1 MRVSRSHI
9 VKNILLILISILFGT
24 MGAVLFSDNGI
35 PFVRNI
41 VKTAL
46 LLAVLILSEYTAATL
61 LSYFLKNTKIKLCF
75 KEQGIWLLTAST
87 GTIVTSI
94 LAMGFVL
101 YPDSLTSVIL
111 TGIEGFFFFWMMLSN
126 YFFIKCL
133 ADKTIPLTEI

>member
-9 VKNILLILISILFGT
+9 VKNILLILISILFGA

-61 LSYFLKNTKIKLCF
+61 LSYFLKNTKIKQCF

-94 LAMGFVL
+94 LAMGFAL

-111 TGIEGFFFFWMMLSN
+111 TGFEGFFFFWMMLTN

-133 ADKTIPLTEI
+133 ADKTRPLTEI